1 MALPERGRFGLVP
14 ALPWTE
20 MKEAEPFGQ
29 TLLSSSTSTNA
40 STIIVKLP
48 AHQLNSHTPPTTRTF
63 VMKPTPRMLESLPAY
78 GRIVLV
84 NLAEPMQ
91 TVALPIYSETVVRVA
106 TSRDRHRTHAIEFYQ
121 RPEES
126 LELIYRRASSFF
138 LILAACCDERRKKG
152 VSNLV
157 ELLGVDVG
165 IHKSNDLTLV
175 APVKSVN
182 QVPTGFQLLLTLF
195 VRRKIANGFC
205 LGSLK
210 RAKPTGKGGGLRWVD
225 DDARTGQCWLNFGAK
240 WGVGGLLVEDT
251 TCCCKLLPATRGHVP

>member
-14 ALPWTE
+14 TLPWTE

-63 VMKPTPRMLESLPAY
+63 VMKPTP
-78 GRIVLV
+78 
-84 NLAEPMQ
+84 
-91 TVALPIYSETVVRVA
+91 T
-106 TSRDRHRTHAIEFYQ
+106 
-121 RPEES
+121 
-126 LELIYRRASSFF
+126 
-138 LILAACCDERRKKG
+138 ACCDERRKKG

-157 ELLGVDVG
+157 ELLRVDVG

-210 RAKPTGKGGGLRWVD
+210 RAKPTGREKLSCSHC
-225 DDARTGQCWLNFGAK
+225 QCWLNFGAK

-251 TCCCKLLPATRGHVP
+251 TCCWKLLPATRGHVP